1 MRTAAAFVTELGRGF
16 AEAVDPDTELLL
28 LSTTTAP
35 LGWHLAEAM
44 GIRAIGVHL
53 QTTAPSGDF
62 PPNLMGTRSLGRLG
76 NRTAGGLALRMAD
89 RVYTEAVT
97 ELRRR
102 LDLPSLAAAEMR
114 GATGARELARPAR
127 LQHGT
132 GAAPVGLARGTRHR
146 RRLVAVPRSGPS
158 TPR

>member
-1 MRTAAAFVTELGRGF
+1 MRIRIAAAGSRGDIAPHTGLGAGLR
-16 AEAVDPDTELLL
+16 EAGHEGRP
-28 LSTTTAP
+28 
-35 LGWHLAEAM
+35 
-44 GIRAIGVHL
+44 R
-53 QTTAPSGDF
+53 
-62 PPNLMGTRSLGRLG
+62 LMGTRSLGRLG